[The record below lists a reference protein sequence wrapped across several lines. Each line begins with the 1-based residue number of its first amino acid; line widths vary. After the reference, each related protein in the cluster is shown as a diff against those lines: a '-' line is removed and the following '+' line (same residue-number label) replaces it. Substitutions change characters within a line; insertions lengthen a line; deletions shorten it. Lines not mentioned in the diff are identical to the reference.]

1 MSESA
6 EYNPELYERPS
17 VTVDVVIFALSLAQ
31 EDLQVLLIRR
41 KQWPYQAQWG
51 LPGGFI
57 QLDESLEQAASRQ
70 LEAKTGVTSVYME
83 QLYTFGALARDPRTR
98 VITVTYFA
106 LVPYTSVKTAF
117 ARSEGQ
123 VAWRSVFDLEE
134 LAFDH
139 VEIIEYA
146 YRRLRYK
153 LEYTTVGFELL
164 PNEFT
169 LTELQTAY
177 EIILRESI
185 DKRNFRRK
193 ILSAEILEEVGSTS
207 NATEGRPAKLYRYRD
222 NAITEIKARRLFP

>member
-41 KQWPYQAQWG
+41 KQWPYQDQWG

-106 LVPYTSVKTAF
+106 LVPYTSVKAAF

>member
-1 MSESA
+1 MSKSA
-6 EYNPELYERPS
+6 DYNPTLYERPS
-17 VTVDVVIFALSLAQ
+17 VTVDVVIFALSLAT
-31 EDLQVLLIRR
+31 EDLQVLLIKR
-41 KQWPYQAQWG
+41 KQWPYQDQWS

-83 QLYTFGALARDPRTR
+83 QLYTFGRPTRDIRTR

-106 LVPYTSVKTAF
+106 LVPYTSIKTALD
-117 ARSEGQ
+117 RSEGQ
-123 VAWRSVFDLEE
+123 IAWRSVFNLGE

-177 EIILRESI
+177 EIILRESL

-193 ILSAEILEEVGSTS
+193 ILSAEILEEVGNTS

>member
-6 EYNPELYERPS
+6 DYNPTLYERPS
-17 VTVDVVIFALSLAQ
+17 VTVDVVIFALSLAT
-31 EDLQVLLIRR
+31 EDLQVLLIKR
-41 KQWPYQAQWG
+41 KQWPYQDQWS

-83 QLYTFGALARDPRTR
+83 QLYTFGRPTRDIRTR

-106 LVPYTSVKTAF
+106 LVPYTSIKTALD
-117 ARSEGQ
+117 RSEGQ
-123 VAWRSVFDLEE
+123 IAWRSVFNLGE

-177 EIILRESI
+177 EIILRESL

-193 ILSAEILEEVGSTS
+193 ILSAEILEEVGNTS